1 MRRQAEGNGMQY
13 SWLAVLAGLPLI
25 LAPGESH
32 AAPPVQP
39 PQAASSPL
47 VVQVNFLDR
56 LLQDN
61 TKRKRPSSTKRRTRN
76 SQQNKA
82 PVAAAVPAVVPA
94 VIPVPT
100 PKPGTASDPTPDTV
114 PAATAV
120 ETPVPEEAPATPP
133 TPAPADVPAPEPAPV
148 PAPAAATDQPP
159 APTVEQPATA
169 VEPAH
174 EAEVPKPLP
183 KPPEAAT
190 TPETTTPDVK
200 PDAPA
205 PAEPKAADQ
214 PAADKPAAD
223 QPASDTEEAK
233 PAEPPPMPI
242 AKEDPE
248 ELKACLADLSALGT
262 KFTPIPS
269 IDDGQGCGIDKPIEV
284 AQVLPD
290 VDLGGAIMRCKT
302 AQALGHWL
310 KDTVQ
315 PALNIAIPGRRI
327 TGIVPGSTY
336 ACRLRNSASAGKI
349 SEHARGN
356 GFDVAAFKLDNG
368 EKMEL
373 KPRMEDSTMEGA
385 FQRTATAGA
394 CLHFTTVL
402 SPGSDETHEDHLHL
416 DVIERKGGYR
426 YCR

>member
-1 MRRQAEGNGMQY
+1 MRH
-13 SWLAVLAGLPLI
+13 SWIALVAGLPL
-25 LAPGESH
+25 LM
-32 AAPPVQP
+32 
-39 PQAASSPL
+39 AASLP
-47 VVQVNFLDR
+47 VNRPVIPPANSDVLNVGFFDR

-61 TKRKRPSSTKRRTRN
+61 SQKRRPSSNKTR
-76 SQQNKA
+76 SRK
-82 PVAAAVPAVVPA
+82 PRAAAAALPA

-100 PKPGTASDPTPDTV
+100 PKPADAQAAAQAAEPPKPEEATPAQPAVPTEQTA
-114 PAATAV
+114 PAPVEKPATAPV
-120 ETPVPEEAPATPP
+120 ETPAPVEKP
-133 TPAPADVPAPEPAPV
+133 TPLPEPAAPV
-148 PAPAAATDQPP
+148 
-159 APTVEQPATA
+159 PTVEQPATA

-174 EAEVPKPLP
+174 EAEVPKPQP
-183 KPPEAAT
+183 KPPEDAAAPAK
-190 TPETTTPDVK
+190 PETPA
-200 PDAPA
+200 PDAKPEAAKPETPA
-205 PAEPKAADQ
+205 TDQ
-214 PAADKPAAD
+214 PATDAKP
-223 QPASDTEEAK
+223 EEAK
-233 PAEPPPMPI
+233 PVEPPPLPV
-242 AKEDPE
+242 ATEDPE
-248 ELKACLADLSALGT
+248 ELKACLADIEALGT

-284 AQVLPD
+284 AQVLPG
-290 VDLGGAIMRCKT
+290 VDTGGAVMRCKT
-302 AQALGHWL
+302 AQALGHWM

-315 PALNIAIPGRRI
+315 PALNIAMPGRKI

-336 ACRLRNSASAGKI
+336 ACRLRNSAATGKI

-402 SPGSDETHEDHLHL
+402 SPGSDEAHEDHLHL